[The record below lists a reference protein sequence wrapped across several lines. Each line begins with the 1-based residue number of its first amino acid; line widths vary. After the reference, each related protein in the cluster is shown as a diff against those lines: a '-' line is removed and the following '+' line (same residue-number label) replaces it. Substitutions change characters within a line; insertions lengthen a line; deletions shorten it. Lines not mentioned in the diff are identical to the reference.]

1 MSINVDQKWCGG
13 RREEGGFW
21 RDNGWPYT
29 TVGVEERCARGWRR
43 FVSLI
48 ERVRYKIIINVI
60 NQVTRPINV
69 LG

>member
-1 MSINVDQKWCGG
+1 MSINVDQKWCKG
-13 RREEGGFW
+13 RVRGKGGFW
-21 RDNGWPYT
+21 RDNGWPR
-29 TVGVEERCARGWRR
+29 GQGGGGARGWRR

>member
-1 MSINVDQKWCGG
+1 MSINVDQKWRGG
-13 RREEGGFW
+13 VGGF
-21 RDNGWPYT
+21 DVT
-29 TVGVEERCARGWRR
+29 MVGLTRTWQRRSARARCRRR

-48 ERVRYKIIINVI
+48 ERVRYEIIINVI

>member
-1 MSINVDQKWCGG
+1 M
-13 RREEGGFW
+13 
-21 RDNGWPYT
+21 
-29 TVGVEERCARGWRR
+29 VGSRR

-48 ERVRYKIIINVI
+48 ERVRYEIIINVI